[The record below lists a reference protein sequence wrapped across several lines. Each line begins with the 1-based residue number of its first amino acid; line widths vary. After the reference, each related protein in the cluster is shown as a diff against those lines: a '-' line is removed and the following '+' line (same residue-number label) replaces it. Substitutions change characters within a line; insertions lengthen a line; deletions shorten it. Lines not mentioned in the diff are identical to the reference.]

1 MLVMI
6 TLARYRENVFGLTLL
21 HDSTL
26 RLVRSYDL
34 SDVARSALDAI
45 HSRFECCGVDEWHRE
60 WKDVVP
66 FPPRTDGDTQ
76 EPWVPASCCI
86 GILKIDPTC
95 GFAKIRGP
103 QTMAQLVRQEEYGL
117 AQIWCHERGK
127 MATQEWSDRML
138 QSDAWRNGYNLVH
151 HGPPSTYHPKKQCL
165 GWSQEA
171 CRLHRFAYSFG
182 STLSANLLL
191 LAASD
196 RFMCTYWPVKMLRFQ
211 RRHAYYAVIA
221 VTVLSG
227 VMMLPLGICVEWVT
241 IGEKVWCWI
250 DSKYSGLDVYHALFS
265 NACVIQ
271 PLCTGVLNICF
282 LVKIRQ
288 LLHKRAQLSSSIGS
302 KDRRDLAASET
313 LVVITLVT
321 LCTALPQSA
330 AYNAAFVLSRRPNT
344 QEQTSLAFNIS
355 DIMWCVMLTQT
366 ACNIIVYL
374 VRMSAFRKMS
384 LSVIKCQGFRRRQV
398 EGTNDQNK
406 TF

>member
-1 MLVMI
+1 MSGYLELQRNYSFYDTPYDMLVQCEEVRQGLPDASMATCVSSTI
-6 TLARYRENVFGLTLL
+6 LGIYSGYLLPFVCTFGFLANVWTAVLFLL
-21 HDSTL
+21 GFRRPT
-26 RLVRSYDL
+26 RQLVYL
-34 SDVARSALDAI
+34 AFLAIANAAI
-45 HSRFECCGVDEWHRE
+45 HVLWGWLWLFPAKGL
-60 WKDVVP
+60 P
-66 FPPRTDGDTQ
+66 FMTGARLYYFTFSQ
-76 EPWVPASCCI
+76 
-86 GILKIDPTC
+86 
-95 GFAKIRGP
+95 
-103 QTMAQLVRQEEYGL
+103 
-117 AQIWCHERGK
+117 
-127 MATQEWSDRML
+127 
-138 QSDAWRNGYNLVH
+138 
-151 HGPPSTYHPKKQCL
+151 
-165 GWSQEA
+165 SQEA

-196 RFMCTYWPVKMLRFQ
+196 RFMCTYWPTKMLRFQ

-221 VTVLSG
+221 VTVFSG

-241 IGEKVWCWI
+241 IGGKVWCWI
-250 DSKYSGLDVYHALFS
+250 DNDYSGVDVYHALFS

-282 LVKIRQ
+282 LVKIRK
-288 LLHKRAQLSSSIGS
+288 LLHKRAQLASSIGS
-302 KDRRDLAASET
+302 KGRRELAASET

-366 ACNIIVYL
+366 ACNIVVYL

-384 LSVIKCQGFRRRQV
+384 LSVIKCQGFRRRAI
-398 EGTNDQNK
+398 EGTNDQDK
-406 TF
+406 TLQVNMTTQRSNPENTTTAGAATFRIGSD